1 MTSPTYSTH
10 VLDSIYEK
18 KIDFLNLSQGMTPLI
33 YDGWDTVGFR
43 KTNRQPNRVGA
54 LIWGLENG

>member
-1 MTSPTYSTH
+1 
-10 VLDSIYEK
+10 
-18 KIDFLNLSQGMTPLI
+18 MTPLI